1 MRIASPAI
9 AQGEGVRVARLLR
22 FGVIGIMVG
31 NLARVP
37 LIAEGQRAVPL
48 LVNDLF
54 VGVLLLLGA
63 LVIARSRLLRLDG
76 VVRAAAGFVVV
87 GLVAAAVA
95 TVKYSLGV
103 PALLVSAGY
112 LARWVAYFGVYLVA
126 INTMERDDVSPTWV
140 ALERGVMVF
149 AAFGIVQSLFLPGF
163 AQLVYPGSRI
173 ALDWDAQGHRL
184 VSSFLD
190 PNFAGALLLMV
201 LLPQLAQLAL
211 GAPVALWKPVML
223 LAAVLMTASRSTLLA
238 LAAGGIMIVAT
249 TGLSKKLVQLGG
261 IVVALLLAALP
272 RLIEFANAYHKLGF
286 DPSAMAR
293 LVSWGRALEV
303 FLDNP
308 VIGIGFNTWG
318 FVQERYGWERLHAAT
333 YSLDGGVLFVAVLT
347 GVVGLTL
354 FLAMMVRVIRA
365 GRALSRH
372 ASLDAGTRGI
382 ALGTAAL
389 TAAMIVHSLFTNS
402 LLLPLLMEPMFLCW
416 AMVAV
421 LLRGAPGVPGA
432 QGAPASLLAGDAAL
446 LAPRAPRLVGLLPS
460 RGAR

>member
-1 MRIASPAI
+1 MTQVVPAGV
-9 AQGEGVRVARLLR
+9 AQGEGVRVAGLLR
-22 FGVIGIMVG
+22 LGVVGIVVG

-37 LIAEGQRAVPL
+37 LVAEGQRAVPL

-54 VGVLLLLGA
+54 VGALLVLGA
-63 LVIARSRLLRLDG
+63 LVIARARLLRVDG
-76 VVRAAAGFVVV
+76 VVRAASGFVMV
-87 GLVAAAVA
+87 GLLAAAVA
-95 TVKYSLGV
+95 TVKYDLGV

-112 LARWVAYFGVYLVA
+112 LARWAVYFGVYVVA
-126 INTMERDDVSPTWV
+126 INTMERGDVPPTWT

-149 AAFGIVQSLFLPGF
+149 AAFGIVQSIFLPGF
-163 AQLVYPGSRI
+163 AQLVYPDSRI

-184 VSSFLD
+184 VSTFLD

-211 GAPVALWKPVML
+211 GAPVALWKPLML
-223 LAAVLMTASRSTLLA
+223 LAAVLLTASRSTLLA

-249 TGLSKKLVQLGG
+249 TGLSRKLVQLGG
-261 IVVALLLAALP
+261 IVAALLLAALP

-293 LVSWGRALEV
+293 VQQWARALRV
-303 FLDNP
+303 FIDNP
-308 VIGIGFNTWG
+308 VIGVGFNTWG

-365 GRALSRH
+365 GRVVSRRGD
-372 ASLDAGTRGI
+372 LDPATRGI

-421 LLRGAPGVPGA
+421 LARTLPPPAAPGV
-432 QGAPASLLAGDAAL
+432 DR
-446 LAPRAPRLVGLLPS
+446 RAPRESPRLVALLPAGT
-460 RGAR
+460 RVVGGGAR